1 MLKLREFT
9 VSSNI
14 LGDFE
19 FDSSNMS
26 QKSLD
31 WAKNCWK
38 SKLENIVPLLR

>member
-1 MLKLREFT
+1 MFKLREFT
-9 VSSNI
+9 VSGDI
-14 LGDFE
+14 LTDFE

-31 WAKNCWK
+31 WAKSCWK